1 MFIYVYY
8 TGAMK
13 DNEEFIRRG
22 FLVLLPVP
30 DDQDRLI
37 IYGRPSLID
46 RQSNDDLVDE
56 VIQVFW
62 YLVHVAMEYPRARK
76 VSLEWKYSVDLYVY

>member
-1 MFIYVYY
+1 MHFICTNFSTFSLNVMIYQCVNHIYY

-37 IYGRPSLID
+37 IYSRPSLID

-56 VIQVFW
+56 VIQG
-62 YLVHVAMEYPRARK
+62 K
-76 VSLEWKYSVDLYVY
+76 

>member
-1 MFIYVYY
+1 MHIICTNFSICLIYSS
-8 TGAMK
+8 GAMK

-37 IYGRPSLID
+37 IYSRPSLID

-56 VIQVFW
+56 VIQG
-62 YLVHVAMEYPRARK
+62 K
-76 VSLEWKYSVDLYVY
+76 